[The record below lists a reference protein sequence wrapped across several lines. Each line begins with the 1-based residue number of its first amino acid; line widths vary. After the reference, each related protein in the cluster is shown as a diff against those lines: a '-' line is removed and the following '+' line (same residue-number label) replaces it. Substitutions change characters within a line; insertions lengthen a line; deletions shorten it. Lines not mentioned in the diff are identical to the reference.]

1 MLNHILLCTVTLV
14 YIYIFFVFF
23 FISNQFEIS
32 LWTLSMTTKSA
43 SVNYIRSALSQRS
56 QMGYERPL
64 IVGISGPQGSGKTFL
79 TRQIKE
85 ELERADA
92 SLKVILFLMDD
103 MYLTHSDQNKLNEFA
118 QKSMGNN
125 PLLRGRG
132 LPGTHDLQLVKK
144 IFTDLLNLK
153 SVEIPVYDKGLYQG
167 RGDRLAHNFWTKVK
181 TPPDLILFEGWF
193 NGFLSL
199 RKEELKTSYYDH
211 DNKEKVFRKHQLSHL
226 EQINEMLQTYLSLW
240 SYFDYFVCL
249 KTSSLKNVYEWRLE
263 QEESLRKSRKDTS
276 GMTDDEIIK
285 FVDKFMPLYELFYYH
300 LCANGCVKKKDHN
313 LVLEISKD
321 RALLNSKMI

>member
-1 MLNHILLCTVTLV
+1 
-14 YIYIFFVFF
+14 
-23 FISNQFEIS
+23 
-32 LWTLSMTTKSA
+32 MTTKSTC
-43 SVNYIRSALSQRS
+43 VTYIRSALAQRS
-56 QMGYERPL
+56 QLGHERPL

-79 TRQIKE
+79 TKQIKE

-103 MYLTHSDQNKLNEFA
+103 MYLTHNDQNRLNELV
-118 QKSMGNN
+118 QKSMDNN
-125 PLLRGRG
+125 PLLQGRG

-144 IFTDLLNLK
+144 IFADLLNLK

-167 RGDRLAHNFWTKVK
+167 QGDRLAHNFWTKVK
-181 TPPDLILFEGWF
+181 APPDLILFEGWF

-199 RKEELKTSYYDH
+199 RKEELRRIYNDDS
-211 DNKEKVFRKHQLSHL
+211 NRERVFHKHQLGHL
-226 EQINEMLQTYLSLW
+226 EQINEMLEKYLSLW

-249 KTSSLKNVYEWRLE
+249 ETTSLKNIYEWRLQ

-276 GMTDDEIIK
+276 GMTDDQVIK

-300 LCANGCVKKKDHN
+300 LCANGCVEKKDHN
-313 LVLEISKD
+313 LILGINKD
-321 RALLNSKMI
+321 RGLLNYKII